1 MSSRIETR
9 TSKNKCTSDLK
20 LMEKLFSHENIKFMI
35 KLGKLN
41 NQIFEVFLSA
51 LLLSCLS
58 HLFSDNLME
67 IIQILLE
74 NFDNINQM

>member
-1 MSSRIETR
+1 
-9 TSKNKCTSDLK
+9 
-20 LMEKLFSHENIKFMI
+20 MI

-41 NQIFEVFLSA
+41 NQIFEEVFLSA

-58 HLFSDNLME
+58 HLFSDNLKE